1 MGLKLEFILIFLVGV
16 ILSVAL
22 TVKITNDSILKKIP
36 TTELEFTDTTFT
48 EVDTNKTIGV
58 SYGTY
63 GVRDKGVL
71 TVENFR
77 YHNDSIK
84 LLRSKIAIY
93 KGDKV
98 YLDHDVVF
106 NQEEGSDYYTEHAV
120 YDKKKEILDVTSPFK
135 AILGKNIMQV
145 ELDAYSSLTK
155 PININPQT
163 LIVQAKSTKLSMTE
177 KVSLH

>member
-22 TVKITNDSILKKIP
+22 TVKISNESVLKKMP

-63 GVRDKGVL
+63 GVRDKGIL

-77 YHNDSIK
+77 YHSDSIR
-84 LLRSKIAIY
+84 LLRSKTAVY

-106 NQEEGSDYYTEHAV
+106 NQKEGSNYYTEHAV
-120 YDKKKEILDVTSPFK
+120 YDKKQKILDVTAPFK
-135 AILGKNIMQV
+135 AVMGKNIIHGDTLRYWTQRKKAYATNV
-145 ELDAYSSLTK
+145 DAVVYTK
-155 PININPQT
+155 
-163 LIVQAKSTKLSMTE
+163 E
-177 KVSLH
+177 K

>member
-1 MGLKLEFILIFLVGV
+1 MGLKLEFILVFLVGV

-22 TVKITNDSILKKIP
+22 TVKITNDSILKKLP

-48 EVDTNKTIGV
+48 EVNTNKTIGV

-71 TVENFR
+71 TVENFQ

-106 NQEEGSDYYTEHAV
+106 NQKEGSDYYTQHAV
-120 YDKKKEILDVTSPFK
+120 YDKRQGILDVTAPFK
-135 AILGKNIMQV
+135 AIMGKNIMHGDTLRYWTQTKKAYATNV
-145 ELDAYSSLTK
+145 DAIVYTK
-155 PININPQT
+155 
-163 LIVQAKSTKLSMTE
+163 E
-177 KVSLH
+177 K